1 MDRFRLGKVAPFL
14 RAMDGEKAIVSTDA
28 KTNGLPPHFERSQS
42 ESSALDRILC
52 SLRFLRW
59 VVSCFTAPAARQTSP
74 SPRYRILRPYRFP
87 AVFGLPLN
95 ELFFASLAHAGT
107 LGTSGLHG
115 AGDRSAP
122 RQARPPQ
129 SFREFRMQPDFRSSS
144 PPAGRMTGRWI
155 QGCVPHSAALPAIDG
170 SAVLLHYQP

>member
-1 MDRFRLGKVAPFL
+1 MYLSADLEFPGTSPMNRLRLPQVAATLRAGDRMDRFRLGKVAPFL

-129 SFREFRMQPDFRSSS
+129 SFREFRMQQELRSFH
-144 PPAGRMTGRWI
+144 RV
-155 QGCVPHSAALPAIDG
+155 Q
-170 SAVLLHYQP
+170 